1 MKKIILLLSSALIFG
16 CATTSQ
22 KVPVANMGKLKAG
35 NSLISV
41 KRLEAFGGGGRT
53 IEVTDNGKIIG
64 EVSSGKSLIWQRK
77 AGNMNLVLTPSTGMV
92 VGKQSIKSKVKSG
105 KRYGY
110 EIYIG
115 DNGFSLRKK

>member
-22 KVPVANMGKLKAG
+22 KVPIANMAQLKSG
-35 NSLISV
+35 NALISV

-53 IEVTDNGKIIG
+53 IEVSDNGKIIG
-64 EVSSGKSLIWQRK
+64 EVSSGKSLNWQRK
-77 AGNMNLVLTPSTGMV
+77 GGNLKLKLTPSIGMV
-92 VGKQSIKSKVKSG
+92 VGNQSIKSRVKAG
-105 KRYGY
+105 KRYSY